1 MGGGGAVREAPLW
14 SQRRLGKLVYM
25 IESCRA
31 GVEPRWRQPAQHKAQ
46 IVPCVSLV
54 NSPWGHNAAF
64 PMLAEAPPF
73 V

>member
-1 MGGGGAVREAPLW
+1 MEPTSPGKVGVHDRKLSGRCGA
-14 SQRRLGKLVYM
+14 
-25 IESCRA
+25 
-31 GVEPRWRQPAQHKAQ
+31 RWRRPAQHKAQ